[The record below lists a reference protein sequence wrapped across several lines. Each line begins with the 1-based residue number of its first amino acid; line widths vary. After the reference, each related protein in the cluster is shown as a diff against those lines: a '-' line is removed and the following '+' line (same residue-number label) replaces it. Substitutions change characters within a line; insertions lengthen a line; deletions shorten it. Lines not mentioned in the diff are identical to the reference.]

1 MKNIHTST
9 VAIIIATHNRLN
21 YLPET
26 LDSVLKQKL
35 EDKYALSIVISDNS
49 TNSDTE
55 KYFSSNIYPNVTYT
69 KRTPSVSMVEH
80 FNIILKEIDTDF
92 FMIFHDDDV
101 MEENMVMKLL
111 DHFTP
116 STVAVSSYAY
126 RIINNKKITKKPVI
140 DPRIPNPITTKKE
153 LLDCL
158 VLGTGGPPFPGYL
171 YRRVVSQI
179 QLDSKYKIHFDAY
192 FMIQILEYG
201 SIFVIKDPLYYYRT
215 HDGQDSF
222 HCDIIGLSRLVNYT
236 IKEGGYTRKYKPIV
250 DWRLKIIYNELRVR
264 LLKKDTPSI
273 TRILHFIKLC
283 IASFNILLMGK
294 IAIKYAQRKLTY

>member
-116 STVAVSSYAY
+116 STVAVSSYA
-126 RIINNKKITKKPVI
+126 
-140 DPRIPNPITTKKE
+140 
-153 LLDCL
+153 
-158 VLGTGGPPFPGYL
+158 
-171 YRRVVSQI
+171 
-179 QLDSKYKIHFDAY
+179 
-192 FMIQILEYG
+192 
-201 SIFVIKDPLYYYRT
+201 
-215 HDGQDSF
+215 
-222 HCDIIGLSRLVNYT
+222 
-236 IKEGGYTRKYKPIV
+236 
-250 DWRLKIIYNELRVR
+250 
-264 LLKKDTPSI
+264 
-273 TRILHFIKLC
+273 
-283 IASFNILLMGK
+283 
-294 IAIKYAQRKLTY
+294 